1 MDICV
6 VTNDAVVARFIE
18 LELREAGYIAEKA
31 DDFKE
36 GAKLYI
42 CDLDYFSDGVPH
54 GIIGFSYDE
63 GKQKNVQTF
72 LRRPIDTVKLRDAVS
87 KKLASAYVKSDR
99 TFLEID
105 KASRMVR
112 TTEGEVRLSKKELLL
127 MLMLYEK
134 ELVTREDGIEIFG
147 EGESNVVDVYIHY
160 LRKKLVLVC
169 DTDPIKSKRGE
180 GYYLSDSFVI
190 KFA

>member
-6 VTNDAVVARFIE
+6 VTNDAVIARFIE
-18 LELREAGYIAEKA
+18 LELREIGYFTEAAE
-31 DDFKE
+31 DFKE

-42 CDLDYFSDGVPH
+42 CDLDYLNDVPH
-54 GIIGFSYDE
+54 GVIGFSYDE
-63 GKQKNVQTF
+63 GKQKCVQTF
-72 LRRPIDTVKLRDAVS
+72 LRRPIDTLKLRDAVS
-87 KKLASAYVKSDR
+87 KKLASAYVKNDR
-99 TFLEID
+99 AFLEID
-105 KASRMVR
+105 RSTRMVS
-112 TTEGEVRLSKKELLL
+112 TSEGEVRLSKKELAL
-127 MLMLYEK
+127 MLLLYEK
-134 ELVTREDGIEIFG
+134 ELVTREDGGEIFG

-190 KFA
+190 KFN